1 MAADLR
7 LVRGGLSSLRERTGV
22 FGDPAQIFI
31 NQGKEERERER
42 ERERASRLRIIFEES
57 GRHVE
62 RTRH

>member
-42 ERERASRLRIIFEES
+42 ERESRLPLAPFKSR
-57 GRHVE
+57 RL
-62 RTRH
+62 